1 LIADGFYGFSVRSA
15 PEIIRLQNITP
26 VPPLPDHVRGVI
38 NLRGP
43 VIPLIDRRM
52 KWGLVAE
59 ANSRTCV
66 VVGLVDSSAGPA
78 RSMGLIVD
86 PVDEVT
92 TITPAEI
99 EPIPEFGGPID
110 RSRLLVLA
118 KVKGQVKTLLSIE
131 QVIKTGRDSAIAP
144 PLPPFRRAANN
155 TPELATK
162 TILAADAALITPK
175 KSRERSGVD
184 LLCNSI
190 RAPPLVEAQRIRQSI
205 SQLGVGESFDRPKVT
220 EEFRPS
226 GDRRNSTLY
235 KTIPVVAAG
244 DAAGR
249 TAPEDGLNFRAA
261 KHQSRRPT
269 PPRRPFSMR
278 STSPAPRITSGP
290 SAPPT
295 PSCSPVS

>member
-1 LIADGFYGFSVRSA
+1 M
-15 PEIIRLQNITP
+15 
-26 VPPLPDHVRGVI
+26 RGVI

-43 VIPLIDRRM
+43 VIPLIDLRM
-52 KWGLVAE
+52 KFGLVAE
-59 ANSRTCV
+59 SNSRTCV
-66 VVGLVDSSAGPA
+66 VVLVDSAAGPA
-78 RSMGLIVD
+78 RSMGLIVN

-162 TILAADAALITPK
+162 TILAAVGSITLAADAALITPK

-190 RAPPLVEAQRIRQSI
+190 RAPPS
-205 SQLGVGESFDRPKVT
+205 S
-220 EEFRPS
+220 RPS
-226 GDRRNSTLY
+226 VSARASRSSASASPSTAPRSPRNSGLPATAATPPST
-235 KTIPVVAAG
+235 KPFPSSRQGMRPVG
-244 DAAGR
+244 PPMR
-249 TAPEDGLNFRAA
+249 TA
-261 KHQSRRPT
+261 
-269 PPRRPFSMR
+269 
-278 STSPAPRITSGP
+278 
-290 SAPPT
+290 
-295 PSCSPVS
+295 

>member
-1 LIADGFYGFSVRSA
+1 
-15 PEIIRLQNITP
+15 
-26 VPPLPDHVRGVI
+26 
-38 NLRGP
+38 
-43 VIPLIDRRM
+43 
-52 KWGLVAE
+52 
-59 ANSRTCV
+59 
-66 VVGLVDSSAGPA
+66 
-78 RSMGLIVD
+78 MGLIVD

-162 TILAADAALITPK
+162 TILAAVGSITLAADAALITPK

-205 SQLGVGESFDRPKVT
+205 SQLGVGESFDRPKVI

-249 TAPEDGLNFRAA
+249 TASEDGLNFRAA
-261 KHQSRRPT
+261 KHQSR
-269 PPRRPFSMR
+269 PPRPRGGHSPCARPARRRGLLPGRPRHRHHRARPSRDAHAGLHDVTRR
-278 STSPAPRITSGP
+278 SRQKPVQGP
-290 SAPPT
+290 Q
-295 PSCSPVS
+295 

>member
-162 TILAADAALITPK
+162 TILAAVGSITLAADAALITPK

-205 SQLGVGESFDRPKVT
+205 SQLGVGESFDRPKVI

-226 GDRRNSTLY
+226 GDRRNFTLY
-235 KTIPVVAAG
+235 KTIPSSRQGMPPVG
-244 DAAGR
+244 PPLR
-249 TAPEDGLNFRAA
+249 T
-261 KHQSRRPT
+261 
-269 PPRRPFSMR
+269 
-278 STSPAPRITSGP
+278 
-290 SAPPT
+290 
-295 PSCSPVS
+295 V